1 LCYNSL
7 IYCNNCGKHNPKDS
21 KFCKSCGSE
30 IIKVS
35 LEDEIDVEATPETQD
50 EKTTQDD
57 EQVNVG
63 LGGWLALVGLGL
75 IVGLFIQ
82 GYGVL
87 EYLPLLSETYNIPGY
102 LTLLQMEFIG
112 SIIFTVATAY
122 LLYLYFKKNEKF
134 PKYYFIFLI
143 VSIGYVILDH
153 LLLASLSAPTQE
165 LQNVI
170 SDALS
175 ENTSVVGK
183 TIIVSTIWALYIRK
197 SKQVKATFTSK

>member
-1 LCYNSL
+1 M
-7 IYCNNCGKHNPKDS
+7 YCNKCGKHNPEGS
-21 KFCKSCGSE
+21 KFCKHCGAE

-35 LEDEIDVEATPETQD
+35 AEYKDDNLAQSEVKPSITEST
-50 EKTTQDD
+50 EKAKPGFT
-57 EQVNVG
+57 
-63 LGGWLALVGLGL
+63 GWLALVGLGL
-75 IVGLFIQ
+75 IIGLFMQ
-82 GYGVL
+82 GYGAL

-102 LTLLQMEFIG
+102 LTLLQLEFVG

-165 LQNVI
+165 LQKVI

-175 ENTSVVGK
+175 ENTSVVGR